1 MTTGRKIAV
10 TGAILCGGK
19 SSRLG
24 TDKAHAE
31 LAGKPLLSRVIERL
45 EPQVEDLV
53 LSIGQDHPGLTSFQY
68 RKIPDV
74 VPSHR
79 GPLIGLCSALR
90 SLAEGTNEWLAL
102 CPCDA
107 PFLPSDLVER
117 LLDAAKV
124 TQKPVAVARYEGVVQ
139 PTFSLWHRDQAEVVA
154 SVALGQGQGGL
165 MTMLD
170 RLDHVIEDWKVCEPS
185 PFFNINT
192 LAELEQA
199 SGLLDAGAAGN

>member
-1 MTTGRKIAV
+1 MTTVRNSAI

-31 LAGKPLLSRVIERL
+31 LGGKALLSHVIERL
-45 EPQVEDLV
+45 EPQVEDLL

-68 RKIPDV
+68 RKVPDV

-90 SLAEGTNEWLAL
+90 SLVESQNEWLAL

-107 PFLPSDLVER
+107 PFLPSDLVEQ
-117 LLDAAKV
+117 LLLH
-124 TQKPVAVARYEGVVQ
+124 QRHLHLGG
-139 PTFSLWHRDQAEVVA
+139 SA
-154 SVALGQGQGGL
+154 SP
-165 MTMLD
+165 
-170 RLDHVIEDWKVCEPS
+170 R
-185 PFFNINT
+185 
-192 LAELEQA
+192 
-199 SGLLDAGAAGN
+199 